1 MGRFA
6 ERRAGFHAYREREG
20 SASFEQRVAIG
31 RTRGILDWVKMAR
44 SEASGRQVTRSA
56 GRRKCSLATSGS
68 TRGVVGRVSGS
79 LLRFTSVDLLH
90 QFAVFVFALA
100 FVFSPTVPPFFVSYF
115 VEEFFMRVYTC

>member
-6 ERRAGFHAYREREG
+6 ERRTGFHAYREREG

-90 QFAVFVFALA
+90 QFAVFVFA
-100 FVFSPTVPPFFVSYF
+100 FSFRFFTHRPTLFRKLF
-115 VEEFFMRVYTC
+115 C